1 MEPEPHL
8 LYFYSMIWYLLLIM
22 LLLLLLWIL
31 LAPVIIFIHTDANR
45 YSLSMPGLF
54 RAKVVAGEELFLIKG
69 WILFVPYRF
78 NPFMQRKKKRRK
90 KKDPAK
96 KRRKFRMPSGG
107 LSLAGDALRC
117 VRIRK
122 LELDID
128 TGDFPLNAWLVP
140 VFSLAEGSNRHL
152 RVNFN
157 GDTSLLL
164 DIRIRLGVMLWA
176 VIRNRLKHRF

>member
-1 MEPEPHL
+1 M
-8 LYFYSMIWYLLLIM
+8 FWILLLILVF
-22 LLLLLLWIL
+22 LLIFWIL
-31 LAPVIIFIHTDANR
+31 LVPVIILVHTRTGR
-45 YSLSMPGLF
+45 YSLTLPGLF
-54 RAKVVAGEELFLIKG
+54 TAKVVTGEDLFLFKG